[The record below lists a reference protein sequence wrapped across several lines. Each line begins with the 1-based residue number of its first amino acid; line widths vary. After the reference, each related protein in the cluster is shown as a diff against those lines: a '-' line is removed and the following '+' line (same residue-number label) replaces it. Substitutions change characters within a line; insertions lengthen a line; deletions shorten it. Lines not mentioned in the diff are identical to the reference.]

1 MTSGIGGHPD
11 TLMMGLSP
19 TIAVTGHAPVGLGSA
34 KGIPPNDEHVPTQTM
49 AAAPLAASRSVSTA
63 LRPPAVQYAPP
74 APVGTDPSITRTYL
88 PKLSF
93 MAVVSAVSAESPAA
107 AIRVS
112 L

>member
-34 KGIPPNDEHVPTQTM
+34 KGIPPKAEHVPTHTM

-74 APVGTDPSITRTYL
+74 APVGTDSSTSSTYF

-93 MAVVSAVSAESPAA
+93 MALSRADSAASPAA

-112 L
+112 S